1 MNKSNLP
8 YFKSKL
14 NNKIL
19 SNFLLRKYKSK
30 IKLKLKEHY
39 LIQPIPKKS
48 LEFIKI
54 NSKKYPYFLYFD
66 IHLYFPSINHQILMK
81 EIPETYKQVSEK
93 PISKRFKRNTAIIND
108 FLKQSPYKKGLAI
121 GSKLS
126 YVLAGIF
133 LLKLDLKIPR
143 PFLRQTDDY
152 LVFCKNKKEPE
163 QILKQVII
171 PKLNELNL
179 EINEKKLISG
189 RFHKDKISFI
199 GFNFHAGYF
208 SIKEK
213 KIQEF
218 KNKIINITHLTKKK
232 SEKAIIKLLNNKILG
247 FGHYYK
253 ICSCKKDFNKLDSF
267 IRMRLRRYLYR
278 NKDSKNKQGNLI
290 LTNNTLKSMRLKS
303 LLEIKETYDQ
313 KKKGI
318 SIKKK
323 KKERKTGQCNKNNNL
338 LLNNIN
344 FKYEQKLIL
353 EQLNKLT
360 SLVNRIDKRIIK
372 IENKTINKNKD

>member
-8 YFKSKL
+8 YFKLKIS
-14 NNKIL
+14 NKIL

-30 IKLKLKEHY
+30 IKQRLKEHY

-48 LEFIKI
+48 LEFIRI

-66 IHLYFPSINHQILMK
+66 IHLYFPSINHQILIN
-81 EIPETYKQVSEK
+81 EIPETYIQLTGKT
-93 PISKRFKRNTAIIND
+93 ISRRFKRNIAIINE
-108 FLKQSPYKKGLAI
+108 FLKQSPYRKGLSI

-189 RFHKDKISFI
+189 RFHKNRISFI
-199 GFNFHAGYF
+199 GFDFYAGYF

-213 KIQEF
+213 KIQEL

-232 SEKAIIKLLNNKILG
+232 PEKVIIKLLNNKILG

-267 IRMRLRRYLYR
+267 IRMRIRRYLSK
-278 NKDSKNKQGNLI
+278 NKDNKNKQGNLI
-290 LTNNTLKSMRLKS
+290 LTNNTLKSMGLKS
-303 LLEIKETYDQ
+303 LLEIKEKHDQ
-313 KKKGI
+313 KKRGI
-318 SIKKK
+318 SRKKK
-323 KKERKTGQCNKNNNL
+323 KKETKTGQSNKNNNL

-344 FKYEQKLIL
+344 FKYEQKIIL

-372 IENKTINKNKD
+372 IENKIINKNKS